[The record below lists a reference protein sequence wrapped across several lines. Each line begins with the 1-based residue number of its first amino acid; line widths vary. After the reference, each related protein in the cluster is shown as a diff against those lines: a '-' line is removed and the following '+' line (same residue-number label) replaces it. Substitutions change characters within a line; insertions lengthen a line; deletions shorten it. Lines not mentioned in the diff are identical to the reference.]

1 MRTRILDI
9 AQQRHLKIIKTKG
22 ILIEKIWWPGID
34 QDVEYLIKRCHS
46 CQVTSTSQANNMSVP
61 VTPTEIPENL
71 WDMLAMDLK
80 GPYPAVDYLL
90 ALIDYRSRY
99 PCVIQLTHVTTRNV
113 ITELHKVF
121 ELFGY
126 PRKLVTDRGQQ
137 FSSREF

>member
-1 MRTRILDI
+1 MRKRILDT

-61 VTPTEIPENL
+61 ITPTEIPENL

-90 ALIDYRSRY
+90 VLIDYRSRY

-121 ELFGY
+121 KLFGY

>member
-1 MRTRILDI
+1 MRKRILDI
-9 AQQRHLKIIKTKG
+9 AHQRHLKIIKTKE

-34 QDVEYLIKRCHS
+34 QDVEYLVKRCHS
-46 CQVTSTSQANNMSVP
+46 GQVTSQANNMSVP

-126 PRKLVTDRGQQ
+126 PRKLVTDRGQK